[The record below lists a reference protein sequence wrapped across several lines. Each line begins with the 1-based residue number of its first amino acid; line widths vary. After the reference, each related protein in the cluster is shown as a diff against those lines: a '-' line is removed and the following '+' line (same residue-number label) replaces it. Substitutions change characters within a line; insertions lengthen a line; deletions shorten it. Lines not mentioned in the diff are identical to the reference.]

1 MDNLI
6 AFPGVKHLAGSN
18 DNLEHKAQQRVN
30 DRWNIASYS
39 GKMPV
44 YYDTTGHILITV
56 ERNEKLHV
64 IAVQRP
70 TGWTVE

>member
-6 AFPGVKHLAGSN
+6 AFPGVKHLVGSN
-18 DNLEHKAQQRVN
+18 DNLDHKAQQRVN
-30 DRWNIASYS
+30 ESWNIASYS

-44 YYDTTGHILITV
+44 YYDSTGHILITV
-56 ERNEKLHV
+56 EQDGKLHV
-64 IAVQRP
+64 ITVPRP